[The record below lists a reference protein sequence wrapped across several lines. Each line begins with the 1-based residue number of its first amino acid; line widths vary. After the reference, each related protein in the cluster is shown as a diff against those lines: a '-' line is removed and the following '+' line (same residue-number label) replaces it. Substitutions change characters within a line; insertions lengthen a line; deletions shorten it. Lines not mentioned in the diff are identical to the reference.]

1 MCVVCDENLPSSPA
15 AFRSHFRAAARRGAP
30 RHPLHRSAPRCTKM
44 AALRYC
50 FHRLHPAV
58 RFHCS
63 ICMSGA
69 SQRGCGMTGAPA
81 DPQSCCHPSSPRS
94 SSWMVWSPSN
104 RGPGFAAHGPEAIGK
119 SIDTPRPSLASWL
132 NPPPIPQ
139 SSPSPSL
146 WPNEDEA
153 VVSPPHL
160 GRTWRSCSRIRNAR
174 AGPGARV
181 LQPDVSVLSTG
192 LRLSQYLD

>member
-1 MCVVCDENLPSSPA
+1 MKT
-15 AFRSHFRAAARRGAP
+15 SHHLLLHSGPISALRRGAEP
-30 RHPLHRSAPRCTKM
+30 HATPLHRSAPRCTNM

-81 DPQSCCHPSSPRS
+81 DPQSCCHPSSPLS

-104 RGPGFAAHGPEAIGK
+104 RGPGFTTHGPEAIGK
-119 SIDTPRPSLASWL
+119 SIDVPRPSLASWL
-132 NPPPIPQ
+132 NPPPPQ
-139 SSPSPSL
+139 SSPSL

-153 VVSPPHL
+153 VVVLHTLAVRGDPVPGSETPALVRGPAPP
-160 GRTWRSCSRIRNAR
+160 
-174 AGPGARV
+174 
-181 LQPDVSVLSTG
+181 QPDVSVLSTG